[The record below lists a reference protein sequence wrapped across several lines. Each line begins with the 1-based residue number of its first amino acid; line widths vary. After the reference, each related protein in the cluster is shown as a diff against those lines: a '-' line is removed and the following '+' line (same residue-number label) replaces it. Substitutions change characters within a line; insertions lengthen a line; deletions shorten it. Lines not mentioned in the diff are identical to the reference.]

1 MGLTVKIRKSNYFI
15 RLLAVPESVFNVSDR
30 IVKIGPTVSA
40 QLILL
45 INPKIVRFM
54 QCFSEHWCV
63 CQPPDFV
70 NEVDNTQTLRP
81 AVTWRSVLQRVWSL
95 NPTTK

>member
-1 MGLTVKIRKSNYFI
+1 M
-15 RLLAVPESVFNVSDR
+15 SV
-30 IVKIGPTVSA
+30 IAKIGPTVSA

-45 INPKIVRFM
+45 INPKIIRFI

-70 NEVDNTQTLRP
+70 HDVDNTQTLRP
-81 AVTWRSVLQRVWSL
+81 AVTWGSVLQRVCSL
-95 NPTTK
+95 NPTTKQYYKVEQELSSSWDGRPWPQ